1 VTYVYILQSLCGA
14 HFYVGMTSDLD
25 ERLKL
30 HNAGKVTHSAKH
42 APRCIRTFIAFTDRT
57 QALSF
62 ERFEPY
68 LSASGRA
75 FATKRF

>member
-1 VTYVYILQSLCGA
+1 LCGA

-30 HNAGKVTHSAKH
+30 HNAGKVTHSAEH
-42 APRCIRTFIAFTDRT
+42 ATWHFRTFIAFTDRT

-62 ERFEPY
+62 ERY
-68 LSASGRA
+68 LSASCRA

>member
-1 VTYVYILQSLCGA
+1 MTYVYILQSLCAA

-30 HNAGKVTHSAKH
+30 LHNAGKVTRSAKH
-42 APRCIRTFIAFTDRT
+42 APWRIRTFIAFTDRT
-57 QALSF
+57 QAFSF
-62 ERFEPY
+62 ERY